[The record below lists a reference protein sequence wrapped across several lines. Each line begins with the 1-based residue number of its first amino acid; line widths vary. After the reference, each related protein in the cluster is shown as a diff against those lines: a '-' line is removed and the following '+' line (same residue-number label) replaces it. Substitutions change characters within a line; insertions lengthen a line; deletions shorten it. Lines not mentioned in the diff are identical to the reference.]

1 MSDSEPRSDEPADA
15 ADTAADKGDAQVEA
29 EDRVPGALPVDGE
42 EPDDER
48 SPGQAYPGADGTAG
62 QQPTS

>member
-1 MSDSEPRSDEPADA
+1 MSESEPRSDES
-15 ADTAADKGDAQVEA
+15 ADTAADKGDDQVEA
-29 EDRVPGALPVDGE
+29 EDRVSGALPADGE
-42 EPDDER
+42 EQDAER